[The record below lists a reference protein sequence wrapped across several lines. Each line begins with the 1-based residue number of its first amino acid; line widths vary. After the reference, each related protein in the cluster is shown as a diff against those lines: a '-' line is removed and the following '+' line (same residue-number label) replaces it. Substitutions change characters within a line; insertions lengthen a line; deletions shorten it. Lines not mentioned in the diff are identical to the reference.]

1 MEGRHRLQ
9 DPSAATPAAALA
21 ASDDPLHCPA
31 RRLSR
36 PQIRWRA
43 GNPNPVARPPAN
55 GRHHHR
61 LSQLPHR
68 LRHAAMTRPTARTP
82 PRDPNDRQQTAYS
95 SLSDADL
102 WGKIRTW
109 SGHPRLRTWLYRQ
122 PGRAWMAGTS
132 PATGCGVVSSASQTT
147 GFALSDSRGRMPAT
161 NVFGRAHAELFLAGD
176 AEGSRR
182 EA

>member
-21 ASDDPLHCPA
+21 ASDDPLHRPA

-55 GRHHHR
+55 GRHHRR

-82 PRDPNDRQQTAYS
+82 PRDPNNRQQTAYS

-102 WGKIRTW
+102 WGKIRTCAVAIVIPRARS
-109 SGHPRLRTWLYRQ
+109 SG
-122 PGRAWMAGTS
+122 
-132 PATGCGVVSSASQTT
+132 
-147 GFALSDSRGRMPAT
+147 ALSIWSNGT
-161 NVFGRAHAELFLAGD
+161 NVAPPLSANTLVIAAVKVVLPW
-176 AEGSRR
+176 SM
-182 EA
+182 

>member
-21 ASDDPLHCPA
+21 APDDPLHRPA

-43 GNPNPVARPPAN
+43 GNPDPVARPPAN
-55 GRHHHR
+55 GRHHRR

-68 LRHAAMTRPTARTP
+68 LRHAAINRPTARTP
-82 PRDPNDRQQTAYS
+82 PRDPNNRQQTAYS

-102 WGKIRTW
+102 WGKIRTK
-109 SGHPRLRTWLYRQ
+109 SGHGDPLWLHRI
-122 PGRAWMAGTS
+122 A
-132 PATGCGVVSSASQTT
+132 ASQLPPIPRTALQAMRRRRSLLT
-147 GFALSDSRGRMPAT
+147 SFASPEPYSGRL
-161 NVFGRAHAELFLAGD
+161 HAPRISLLYTHVNG
-176 AEGSRR
+176 
-182 EA
+182 

>member
-21 ASDDPLHCPA
+21 APDDPLHRPA

-43 GNPNPVARPPAN
+43 GNPDPVARPPAN
-55 GRHHHR
+55 GRHHRR

-68 LRHAAMTRPTARTP
+68 LRHAAINRPTARTP
-82 PRDPNDRQQTAYS
+82 PRDPNNRQQTAYS

-102 WGKIRTW
+102 WGKIRTKSDQVW
-109 SGHPRLRTWLYRQ
+109 PRGSSWLHEIAVSQPTPTPRTAL
-122 PGRAWMAGTS
+122 AA
-132 PATGCGVVSSASQTT
+132 CGVRAGVRGQRF
-147 GFALSDSRGRMPAT
+147 GIFAVFEPGNRCLSLLSLLLP
-161 NVFGRAHAELFLAGD
+161 EII
-176 AEGSRR
+176 S
-182 EA
+182 

>member
-21 ASDDPLHCPA
+21 APDDPLHRPA

-36 PQIRWRA
+36 PQTRWRA

-55 GRHHHR
+55 GRHHRR

-68 LRHAAMTRPTARTP
+68 LRHAAINRPTARTP

-102 WGKIRTW
+102 WGKIRV
-109 SGHPRLRTWLYRQ
+109 Y
-122 PGRAWMAGTS
+122 
-132 PATGCGVVSSASQTT
+132 
-147 GFALSDSRGRMPAT
+147 
-161 NVFGRAHAELFLAGD
+161 FGYPQAHEDD
-176 AEGSRR
+176 AERAVRAGL
-182 EA
+182 AVI